1 MRIKDGEPVVQ
12 QTDDPTRLLHE
23 LTGAALASGA
33 ALDGLSVTRPSLEE
47 IYLELTADA

>member
-1 MRIKDGEPVVQ
+1 MH
-12 QTDDPTRLLHE
+12 QTDDPTGLLHE
-23 LTGAALASGA
+23 LTGAALANGH